1 MKTITNKI
9 FRNWFI
15 HNVIGH
21 PIIQMM
27 GMLFCG
33 HDYTQVASYG
43 IGGMWECKKCGKKEV
58 RELAD
63 FY

>member
-1 MKTITNKI
+1 
-9 FRNWFI
+9 
-15 HNVIGH
+15 
-21 PIIQMM
+21 MM